1 MPVKSEYLMF
11 NALMLDKADAALT
24 AEVRT
29 LDRDDLPPGEVLVA
43 VIYSSLNYKDA
54 LAVTGK
60 GKIIRG
66 AYPFVPGIDLVGRV
80 EASEVPS
87 FAVGDMV
94 ILTGGGLGE
103 RTWGGYSQMQ
113 RISAEWLTPLPE
125 AMTPLRA
132 MEMGTAGFTAMLAV
146 MALEEHGLTPDS
158 GEVVVTGASGGVGSI
173 AVALLAKLGYS
184 VVASTGSDDAHG
196 YLHDLGAARII
207 HRDELGQGP
216 ARPLDSARWAGAVDT
231 VGGDTLAAVIST
243 LGRHGCVAA
252 CGNAGGHHLNTT
264 VFPFILRG
272 VNLLGIDSNTASPAQ
287 RRQAWKRLATDLPR
301 HAADLIL
308 SGIIHLDQVPAMS
321 ETILQG
327 GVRGR
332 IVVDVNS

>member
-1 MPVKSEYLMF
+1 MF
-11 NALMLDKADAALT
+11 NALVLDRAADTLT
-24 AEVRT
+24 ASVRA
-29 LDRDDLPPGEVLVA
+29 LDDDALPEGDVLVA
-43 VIYSSLNYKDA
+43 VLYSSLNYKDA

-66 AYPFVPGIDLVGRV
+66 AFPFVPGIDLVGRV
-80 EASEVPS
+80 EASTAS
-87 FAVGDMV
+87 AFAPGDRV

-103 RTWGGYSQMQ
+103 RTWGGYSQRQ
-113 RISAEWLTPLPE
+113 RVGAEWLVSLPQ

-146 MALEEHGLTPDS
+146 MALEEHGITPDR
-158 GEVVVTGASGGVGSI
+158 GDVVVTGASGGVGSI
-173 AVALLAKLGYS
+173 AVALLARLGYT
-184 VVASTGSDDAHG
+184 VVASTGSEDAHG
-196 YLHDLGAARII
+196 YLRDLGATRIV

-216 ARPLDSARWAGAVDT
+216 ARPLDSARWSGAVDT
-231 VGGDTLAAVIST
+231 VGGETLAAVLST

-272 VNLLGIDSNTASPAQ
+272 VNLLGIDSNTAPLPR
-287 RRQAWKRLATDLPR
+287 RRQAWKRLALDLPKP
-301 HAADLIL
+301 AADLIL

-321 ETILQG
+321 EEILKG

>member
-1 MPVKSEYLMF
+1 MF
-11 NALMLDKADAALT
+11 NALMLDKAGGALT
-24 AEVRT
+24 AEVRSI
-29 LDRDDLPPGEVLVA
+29 DQDDLPPGAVLVA
-43 VIYSSLNYKDA
+43 VVYSSLNYKDA
-54 LAVTGK
+54 LAVTGT

-80 EASEVPS
+80 EASEAS
-87 FAVGDMV
+87 AFSVGDLV

-103 RTWGGYSQMQ
+103 RTWGGYSQQQ
-113 RISAEWLTPLPE
+113 RISTEWLTRLPE

-146 MALEEHGLTPDS
+146 MALEEHDITPDG

-173 AVALLAKLGYS
+173 AVAVLAKRGYT
-184 VVASTGSDDAHG
+184 VVASTGSEDAHG
-196 YLHDLGAARII
+196 YLRDLGAARII

-231 VGGDTLAAVIST
+231 VGGDTLAAVLST

-272 VNLLGIDSNTASPAQ
+272 VNLLGIDSNTASLAQ
-287 RRQAWKRLATDLPR
+287 RRQAWNRLTTDLPA
-301 HAADLIL
+301 HISDLIR
-308 SGIIHLDQVPAMS
+308 SGIIPLDQVPAMS
-321 ETILQG
+321 ETILRG

-332 IVVDVNS
+332 IVVDVNSS